1 MPFSVQ
7 FGPQPTK
14 FLKKLDIQTKDRIK
28 KKILKLKDD
37 PFPPEVERVEGHKGE
52 KVFRV
57 RVGDYRILYLVRYEA
72 NLIFIA
78 KIDKRGRVYN

>member
-7 FGPQPTK
+7 FGPQPNK
-14 FLKKLDIQTKDRIK
+14 FFKKLDNQTKDRIK
-28 KKILKLKDD
+28 NKLLKLKDD
-37 PFPPEVERVEGHKGE
+37 PFLPEVERVEGYKSE
-52 KVFRV
+52 KIFRV
-57 RVGDYRILYLVRYEA
+57 RVGNYRILYLVRYED